1 MARLLIRVVINAVAL
16 YVAAAVL
23 GENMSVP
30 TDALGLA
37 IVALVFGLVNA
48 FIKPIVTL
56 LTCPLTIV
64 TLGLFTIVV
73 NALMLMLTGW
83 LTGGQVA
90 ISGFGWALVGGIIV
104 GIVSTLLSMFL
115 ANDDR

>member
-1 MARLLIRVVINAVAL
+1 MAKLLLRVVINAVAL

-23 GENMSVP
+23 GENMRIP
-30 TDALGLA
+30 TDAVGLA

-48 FIKPIVTL
+48 FIKPIVTI

-64 TLGLFTIVV
+64 TLGLFTIVI

-83 LTGGQVA
+83 LTGGQLM
-90 ISGFGWALVGGIIV
+90 ISGFGWALLGGLIV

-115 ANDDR
+115 GDEK